1 MSRAKNAIFL
11 QKEIESLIYL
21 PDQIVQLDHLNQNF
35 SNHYCKHHYRF
46 LQFPKFVE
54 LFPTQLMKYQI

>member
-1 MSRAKNAIFL
+1 MKLKISYQDMSRAKNAIFL

-35 SNHYCKHHYRF
+35 SNHYCILTKIIDY
-46 LQFPKFVE
+46 
-54 LFPTQLMKYQI
+54 